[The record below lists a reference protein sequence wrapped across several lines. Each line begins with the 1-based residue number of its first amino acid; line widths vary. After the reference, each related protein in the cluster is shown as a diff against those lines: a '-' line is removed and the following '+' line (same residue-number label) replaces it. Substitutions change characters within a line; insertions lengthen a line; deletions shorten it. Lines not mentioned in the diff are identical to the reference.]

1 MVVTSCFLASIPS
14 TTTTAAMN
22 ISVQDVSVRLQMVML
37 LSLLL
42 QTLVVVAMVLV
53 AMLLVPATDSAPAPA
68 PVTVETLLL
77 AKLLGLAGLKGE

>member
-1 MVVTSCFLASIPS
+1 
-14 TTTTAAMN
+14 MN

-37 LSLLL
+37 LLLL

-53 AMLLVPATDSAPAPA
+53 AMLLVPAADSAPA